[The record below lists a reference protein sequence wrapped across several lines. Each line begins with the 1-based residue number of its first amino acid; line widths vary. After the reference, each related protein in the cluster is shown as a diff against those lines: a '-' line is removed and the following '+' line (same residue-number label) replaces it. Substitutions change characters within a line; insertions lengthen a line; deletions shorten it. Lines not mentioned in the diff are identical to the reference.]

1 MRKRF
6 AMILLSAFVM
16 NMGCSSNPASGN
28 TAENDTLHFLVPY
41 DSIGMEMGDPR
52 YMFGSIGALCTFQ
65 EGSIG
70 VLDRTTGIV
79 SFYTHSGEYTG
90 EFAPLGSGPG
100 EFQNPAQLGCDE
112 SGNIMI
118 TSASDRRIAWFSPTC
133 ELLLETVFTSADMF
147 GPVRS
152 CPAPDLGCVV
162 ISTVMQRPDSM
173 GMEVALYRGSEEPVA
188 VYRRRM
194 APADRS
200 SDFQNTTNMLF
211 TADRDG
217 TVFISDRSTDAFS
230 IACCTSEG
238 DTLYCINE
246 PYEPERR
253 TSEEIEVLRERARQ
267 YWISATGSP
276 AGFTYEPP
284 EYHYSMRD
292 LSCDEAGRLWVRASA
307 DPSRFRVYD
316 NSGMFLYECS
326 IRMPDWQETRDW
338 NISINPYGMVACTS
352 DPELFPVVYMMEET
366 IEAVSRSE

>member
-1 MRKRF
+1 
-6 AMILLSAFVM
+6 MILLAAFAM
-16 NMGCSSNPASGN
+16 NMGCSSNPASGDA
-28 TAENDTLHFLVPY
+28 AENDTLHFLVPY

-52 YMFGSIGALCTFQ
+52 YMFGSIGALCTFPD
-65 EGSIG
+65 GSIG
-70 VLDRTTGIV
+70 VLDRTTPIV
-79 SFYTHSGEYTG
+79 IFYTNSGEYAG

-118 TSASDRRIAWFSPTC
+118 TSANDRKIAWFSPTYT
-133 ELLLETVFTSADMF
+133 LLSESVGTSAGMF

-152 CPAPDLGCVV
+152 SPAPDLGCIA

-173 GMEVALYRGSEEPVA
+173 GMEVALYRGSEQPVA
-188 VYRRRM
+188 VYRRRL
-194 APADRS
+194 APADQS
-200 SDFQNTTNMLF
+200 GDFQNTTNMLF

-217 TVFISDRSTDAFS
+217 TVFIADRSTDAFS

-238 DTLYCINE
+238 DTLYCIDE

-253 TSEEIEVLRERARQ
+253 TTEEIEVLRERARQ

-292 LSCDEAGRLWVRASA
+292 LSCDGAGRLWVRASA

-316 NSGMFLYECS
+316 KSGSFLYDCS
-326 IRMPDWQETRDW
+326 LRMPDWQETRDW
-338 NISINPYGMVACTS
+338 TVIINPWGIVACTS
-352 DPELFPVVYMMEET
+352 DPERFPVVYMMEEI
-366 IEAVSRSE
+366 IEIVPR